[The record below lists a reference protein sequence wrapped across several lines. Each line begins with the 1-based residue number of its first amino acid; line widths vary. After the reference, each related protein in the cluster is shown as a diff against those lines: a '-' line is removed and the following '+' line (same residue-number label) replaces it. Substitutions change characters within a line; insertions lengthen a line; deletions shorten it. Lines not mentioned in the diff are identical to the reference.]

1 MHVQGSAAYIDDMPA
16 PKGTLHVAFAL
27 SEVAHGKI
35 NKIDISSAKE
45 AEGVHSILL
54 AKDIENLYI
63 GAIKHD
69 EPILADEE
77 VLFYGQAIAAVLA
90 DSHENARTAALLIT
104 TDVKELE
111 AVVTIDQAMAKKSF
125 LDEPIIVS
133 TGDSNKAIDS
143 SKNKLDGIIYWRPR
157 ALLP

>member
-63 GAIKHD
+63 GALPEILICIPNICFFIPNHAKNERRMATIK
-69 EPILADEE
+69 PICKR
-77 VLFYGQAIAAVLA
+77 VLSQMIGSIAL
-90 DSHENARTAALLIT
+90 S
-104 TDVKELE
+104 
-111 AVVTIDQAMAKKSF
+111 
-125 LDEPIIVS
+125 
-133 TGDSNKAIDS
+133 
-143 SKNKLDGIIYWRPR
+143 
-157 ALLP
+157 